1 MTMQYDN
8 DISSEENRI
17 PIVGLKTYDIG
28 PSTYH
33 SNPWFQEGNSM
44 DITIRALA
52 SAPPLT
58 SPLQYIVMMARP
70 VATIATESYEPMH
83 TEVMSTI
90 TGHSRTCLRSMNMQ
104 ASIEM
109 QAIADMTSP
118 LDNHEHIANVPNTT
132 QWMSGTSLVLM
143 SYADAINSTSTVDAI
158 NSPYMVPMMPLG
170 FFI

>member
-1 MTMQYDN
+1 
-8 DISSEENRI
+8 
-17 PIVGLKTYDIG
+17 
-28 PSTYH
+28 
-33 SNPWFQEGNSM
+33 
-44 DITIRALA
+44 
-52 SAPPLT
+52 
-58 SPLQYIVMMARP
+58 
-70 VATIATESYEPMH
+70 
-83 TEVMSTI
+83 
-90 TGHSRTCLRSMNMQ
+90 MNMQ

-118 LDNHEHIANVPNTT
+118 LDNHEHIANIPNTT